1 MPRAYLIKIISF
13 IDYIMEN
20 KLHWE
25 KIYQTKKIDG
35 ISWYQETPSGSV
47 ELIKKFST
55 TNSDII
61 IDIGCGK
68 GFLADNLLKLN
79 YKNITLVDI
88 SKNAVKEVKERVN
101 NKSLNFIETDV
112 LNLKSEQT
120 FDIWHDRAVFHFIT
134 EKEGIEKY
142 ISLCN
147 KYISKQ
153 GKLIIGTF
161 AEDGPLKCSGLE
173 IKRYSINNL
182 KELFKENFEF
192 IEGFK
197 KLHSTP
203 FDTQQ
208 SFTFCVFRKVTNR

>member
-1 MPRAYLIKIISF
+1 
-13 IDYIMEN
+13 ME
-20 KLHWE
+20 KKKHWE
-25 KIYQTKKIDG
+25 NIYQTKNIDG
-35 ISWYQETPSGSV
+35 VSWYQETPYESI

-55 TNSDII
+55 TDSDMI

-68 GFLADNLLKLN
+68 SFLADNLLKLN

-88 SKNAVKEVKERVN
+88 SLNALKEVKDRLN

-112 LNLKSEQT
+112 LNLKLERT

-134 EKEGIEKY
+134 NKKSIEKY

-147 KYISKQ
+147 EYIGEG

-173 IKRYSINNL
+173 IKRYSVENL

-203 FDTQQ
+203 FGTQQ
-208 SFTFCVFRKVTNR
+208 SFTFCVFRKITNR

>member
-1 MPRAYLIKIISF
+1 
-13 IDYIMEN
+13 ME
-20 KLHWE
+20 KKKHWE
-25 KIYQTKKIDG
+25 NIYQTKNIDG
-35 ISWYQETPSGSV
+35 VSWYQETPYESI

-55 TNSDII
+55 TDSDLI

-68 GFLADNLLKLN
+68 SFLADNLLKLN

-88 SKNAVKEVKERVN
+88 SLNALTEVKERLN

-112 LNLKSEQT
+112 LNLKLERT

-134 EKEGIEKY
+134 NKKSIEKY

-147 KYISKQ
+147 EYIGEG

-173 IKRYSINNL
+173 IKRYSVENL

-203 FDTQQ
+203 FGTRQ
-208 SFTFCVFRKVTNR
+208 SFTFCVFRKITNR

>member
-1 MPRAYLIKIISF
+1 MDK
-13 IDYIMEN
+13 
-20 KLHWE
+20 KKHWE
-25 KIYQTKKIDG
+25 NIYQTKNIDG
-35 ISWYQETPSGSV
+35 VSWYQETPYESI

-55 TNSDII
+55 TDSDMI

-68 GFLADNLLKLN
+68 SFLADNLLKLN

-88 SKNAVKEVKERVN
+88 SLNALKEVKDRLN

-112 LNLKSEQT
+112 LNLKLEQT

-134 EKEGIEKY
+134 NKKSVEKY

-147 KYISKQ
+147 EYIVEG

-173 IKRYSINNL
+173 IKRYSVENL

-192 IEGFK
+192 IKGFK

-203 FDTQQ
+203 FGTRQ
-208 SFTFCVFRKVTNR
+208 SFTFCVFRKITNR

>member
-1 MPRAYLIKIISF
+1 MDK
-13 IDYIMEN
+13 
-20 KLHWE
+20 KKHWE
-25 KIYQTKKIDG
+25 NIYQTKNIDG
-35 ISWYQETPSGSV
+35 VSWYQETPYESI

-55 TNSDII
+55 TDSDMI

-68 GFLADNLLKLN
+68 SFLADNLLKLN

-88 SKNAVKEVKERVN
+88 SLNALKEVKERLN

-112 LNLKSEQT
+112 LNLKLERT

-134 EKEGIEKY
+134 NKKSIEKY

-147 KYISKQ
+147 EYIGEG

-173 IKRYSINNL
+173 IKRYSVENL

-192 IEGFK
+192 IKGFK

-203 FDTQQ
+203 FGTRQ
-208 SFTFCVFRKVTNR
+208 SFTFCVFRKITNR

>member
-1 MPRAYLIKIISF
+1 
-13 IDYIMEN
+13 ME
-20 KLHWE
+20 KKKHWE
-25 KIYQTKKIDG
+25 NIYQTKNIDG
-35 ISWYQETPSGSV
+35 VSWYQETPYESI

-55 TNSDII
+55 TDSDMI

-68 GFLADNLLKLN
+68 SFLADNLLKLN

-88 SKNAVKEVKERVN
+88 SLNALKEVKERLN

-112 LNLKSEQT
+112 LNLKLEQT

-134 EKEGIEKY
+134 NKKSIEKY

-147 KYISKQ
+147 EYIVEG

-173 IKRYSINNL
+173 IKRYSVENL

-192 IEGFK
+192 IKGFK

-203 FDTQQ
+203 FGTRQ
-208 SFTFCVFRKVTNR
+208 SFTFCVFRKITNR

>member
-1 MPRAYLIKIISF
+1 MRNRS
-13 IDYIMEN
+13 
-20 KLHWE
+20 HWE
-25 KIYQTKKIDG
+25 NIYKTKKIDG
-35 ISWYQETPSGSV
+35 VSWFQETPLESL
-47 ELIKKFST
+47 ELIEKYSSN
-55 TNSDII
+55 NSDKI

-68 GFLADNLLKLN
+68 SFLADTLLKLN
-79 YKNITLVDI
+79 YENITLVDI
-88 SKNAVKEVKERVN
+88 SLNALKEVKERLN
-101 NKSLNFIETDV
+101 NESLNFIESDV
-112 LNLKSEQT
+112 LNLKLEQT

-134 EKEGIEKY
+134 EKESVEKY

-147 KYISKQ
+147 KYIGKG

-173 IKRYSINNL
+173 IKRYSIDNL

-208 SFTFCVFRKVTNR
+208 SFTFCVFKKLTNR

>member
-1 MPRAYLIKIISF
+1 
-13 IDYIMEN
+13 MEN
-20 KLHWE
+20 KKHWE
-25 KIYQTKKIDG
+25 KIYEIKTIDG
-35 ISWYQETPSGSV
+35 VSWYEKTPHQSIK
-47 ELIKKFST
+47 LIQKYSDK
-55 TNSDII
+55 NSDKI
-61 IDIGCGK
+61 IDVGCGK
-68 GFLADNLLKLN
+68 SFLADNLLKLN
-79 YKNITLVDI
+79 YENITLVDI
-88 SKNAVKEVKERVN
+88 SLNALEEVKERLN
-101 NKSLNFIETDV
+101 NESLNFIETDV
-112 LNLKSEQT
+112 LNLKLEQT

-134 EKEGIEKY
+134 EKEGVEKY

-147 KYISKQ
+147 KYVEKG

-197 KLHSTP
+197 KLHITP

-208 SFTFCVFRKVTNR
+208 SFTFCVFKKLTNP

>member
-1 MPRAYLIKIISF
+1 
-13 IDYIMEN
+13 ME
-20 KLHWE
+20 KKKHWE
-25 KIYQTKKIDG
+25 NIYQTKNIDG
-35 ISWYQETPSGSV
+35 VSWYQETPYESI

-55 TNSDII
+55 TDSDMI

-68 GFLADNLLKLN
+68 SFLADNLLKLN

-88 SKNAVKEVKERVN
+88 SLNALKEVKERLN

-112 LNLKSEQT
+112 LNLKLERT

-134 EKEGIEKY
+134 NKKSIEKY

-147 KYISKQ
+147 EYIGEE

-173 IKRYSINNL
+173 IKRYSVENL

-192 IEGFK
+192 IKGFK

-203 FDTQQ
+203 FGTRQ
-208 SFTFCVFRKVTNR
+208 SFTFCVFRKITNR

>member
-1 MPRAYLIKIISF
+1 MK
-13 IDYIMEN
+13 
-20 KLHWE
+20 KHWE
-25 KIYQTKKIDG
+25 KIYQTKNIDG
-35 ISWYQETPSGSV
+35 VSWYQETPYESI

-55 TNSDII
+55 TDSDMI

-68 GFLADNLLKLN
+68 SFLADNLLKLN

-88 SKNAVKEVKERVN
+88 SLNALKEVKDRLN

-112 LNLKSEQT
+112 LNLKLEQT

-134 EKEGIEKY
+134 NKKSVEKY

-147 KYISKQ
+147 EYIGEG

-173 IKRYSINNL
+173 IKRYSVENL

-197 KLHSTP
+197 KLHCTP
-203 FDTQQ
+203 FETQQ
-208 SFTFCVFRKVTNR
+208 SFTFCVFRKISSR

>member
-1 MPRAYLIKIISF
+1 
-13 IDYIMEN
+13 ME
-20 KLHWE
+20 KKKHWE
-25 KIYQTKKIDG
+25 NIYQTKNIDG
-35 ISWYQETPSGSV
+35 VSWYQETPYESI

-55 TNSDII
+55 TDSDMI

-68 GFLADNLLKLN
+68 SFLADNLLKLN

-88 SKNAVKEVKERVN
+88 SLNALKEVKERLN
-101 NKSLNFIETDV
+101 NKSLNFIETDL
-112 LNLKSEQT
+112 LNLKLEQT

-134 EKEGIEKY
+134 NKKSVEKY

-147 KYISKQ
+147 EYIGEG

-173 IKRYSINNL
+173 IKRYSVENL

-192 IEGFK
+192 IKGFK

-203 FDTQQ
+203 FGTRQ
-208 SFTFCVFRKVTNR
+208 SFTFCVFRKITNR

>member
-1 MPRAYLIKIISF
+1 
-13 IDYIMEN
+13 ME
-20 KLHWE
+20 KKKHWE
-25 KIYQTKKIDG
+25 SIYQAKKIDG
-35 ISWYQETPSGSV
+35 VSWYQESPTESIN
-47 ELIKKFST
+47 LIQKFSKK
-55 TNSDII
+55 NSDMI

-88 SKNAVKEVKERVN
+88 SLNALKEVKERLN
-101 NKSLNFIETDV
+101 NESLSFIETDV
-112 LNLKSEQT
+112 LNLKLEQT

-134 EKEGIEKY
+134 EKEGVEKY

-147 KYISKQ
+147 KYIGKG

-173 IKRYSINNL
+173 IKRYSIESL
-182 KELFKENFEF
+182 IELFEENFEF

-203 FDTQQ
+203 FNTQQ
-208 SFTFCVFRKVTNR
+208 SFTFCVFKKLTSR

>member
-1 MPRAYLIKIISF
+1 
-13 IDYIMEN
+13 ME
-20 KLHWE
+20 KKKHWE
-25 KIYQTKKIDG
+25 SIYQTKKIDG
-35 ISWYQETPSGSV
+35 VSWYQESPTESIN
-47 ELIKKFST
+47 LIQKFAKK
-55 TNSDII
+55 NSDMI

-88 SKNAVKEVKERVN
+88 SLNALKEVKERLN
-101 NKSLNFIETDV
+101 NESLSFIETDV
-112 LNLKSEQT
+112 LNLKLEQT

-134 EKEGIEKY
+134 EKEGVEKY

-147 KYISKQ
+147 KYIGKG

-173 IKRYSINNL
+173 IKRYSIESL
-182 KELFKENFEF
+182 IELFEENFEF

-203 FDTQQ
+203 FNTQQ
-208 SFTFCVFRKVTNR
+208 SFTFCVFKKLTSR

>member
-1 MPRAYLIKIISF
+1 
-13 IDYIMEN
+13 ME
-20 KLHWE
+20 KKKHWE
-25 KIYQTKKIDG
+25 NIYQTKNIDG
-35 ISWYQETPSGSV
+35 VSWYQETPYESI

-55 TNSDII
+55 TDSDMI

-68 GFLADNLLKLN
+68 SFLADNLLKLN

-88 SKNAVKEVKERVN
+88 SLNALKEVKERLN
-101 NKSLNFIETDV
+101 NKSLNYIETDV
-112 LNLKSEQT
+112 LNLKLERT

-134 EKEGIEKY
+134 NKKSVEKY

-147 KYISKQ
+147 EYIGEG

-173 IKRYSINNL
+173 IKRYSVENL

-203 FDTQQ
+203 FGTQQ
-208 SFTFCVFRKVTNR
+208 SFTFCVFRKITNR

>member
-1 MPRAYLIKIISF
+1 
-13 IDYIMEN
+13 ME
-20 KLHWE
+20 KKKHWE
-25 KIYQTKKIDG
+25 NIYQTKNIDG
-35 ISWYQETPSGSV
+35 VSWYQETPYESI

-55 TNSDII
+55 TDSDMI

-68 GFLADNLLKLN
+68 SFLADNLLKLN

-88 SKNAVKEVKERVN
+88 SLNALKEVKDRLN

-112 LNLKSEQT
+112 LNLKLERT

-134 EKEGIEKY
+134 NKKSVEKY

-147 KYISKQ
+147 EYIGEG

-173 IKRYSINNL
+173 IKRYSVENL

-192 IEGFK
+192 IKGFK

-203 FDTQQ
+203 FGTRQ
-208 SFTFCVFRKVTNR
+208 SFTFCVFRKITNR

>member
-1 MPRAYLIKIISF
+1 
-13 IDYIMEN
+13 ME
-20 KLHWE
+20 KKKHWE
-25 KIYQTKKIDG
+25 NIYQTKNIDG
-35 ISWYQETPSGSV
+35 VSWYQETPYESI

-55 TNSDII
+55 TDSDMI

-68 GFLADNLLKLN
+68 SFLADNLLKLN

-88 SKNAVKEVKERVN
+88 SLNALNEVKERLN

-112 LNLKSEQT
+112 LNLKLERT

-134 EKEGIEKY
+134 NKKSVEKY

-147 KYISKQ
+147 EYIGEG

-173 IKRYSINNL
+173 IKRYSVENL

-192 IEGFK
+192 IKGFK

-203 FDTQQ
+203 FGTRQ
-208 SFTFCVFRKVTNR
+208 SFTFCVFRKITNR

>member
-1 MPRAYLIKIISF
+1 
-13 IDYIMEN
+13 ME
-20 KLHWE
+20 KKKHWE
-25 KIYQTKKIDG
+25 NIYQTKNIDG
-35 ISWYQETPSGSV
+35 VSWYQETPYESI

-55 TNSDII
+55 TDSDLI

-68 GFLADNLLKLN
+68 SFLADNLLKLN

-88 SKNAVKEVKERVN
+88 SLNALKEVKDRLN

-112 LNLKSEQT
+112 LNLKLERT

-134 EKEGIEKY
+134 NKKSIEKY

-147 KYISKQ
+147 EYIGEG

-173 IKRYSINNL
+173 IKRYSVENL

-203 FDTQQ
+203 FGTRQ
-208 SFTFCVFRKVTNR
+208 SFTFCVFRKITNR

>member
-1 MPRAYLIKIISF
+1 
-13 IDYIMEN
+13 ME
-20 KLHWE
+20 KKKHWE
-25 KIYQTKKIDG
+25 NIYQTKNIDG
-35 ISWYQETPSGSV
+35 VSWYQETPYESI

-55 TNSDII
+55 NDFDMI

-68 GFLADNLLKLN
+68 SFLVDNLLKLN

-88 SKNAVKEVKERVN
+88 SLNALKEVKERLN
-101 NKSLNFIETDV
+101 NKSLNFIETDI
-112 LNLKSEQT
+112 LNLKLEQT

-134 EKEGIEKY
+134 NRKSVEKY

-147 KYISKQ
+147 EYIGEG

-173 IKRYSINNL
+173 IKRYSVENL
-182 KELFKENFEF
+182 RELFKENFEF

-203 FDTQQ
+203 FNTQQ
-208 SFTFCVFRKVTNR
+208 SFTFCVFRKITNC

>member
-1 MPRAYLIKIISF
+1 MRNRS
-13 IDYIMEN
+13 
-20 KLHWE
+20 HWE
-25 KIYQTKKIDG
+25 NIYKTKKIDG
-35 ISWYQETPSGSV
+35 VSWFQETPLESL
-47 ELIKKFST
+47 ELIEKYSSN
-55 TNSDII
+55 NSDKI

-68 GFLADNLLKLN
+68 SFLADTLLKLN
-79 YKNITLVDI
+79 YENITLVDI
-88 SKNAVKEVKERVN
+88 SLNALKEVKERLN
-101 NKSLNFIETDV
+101 NESLNFIESDV
-112 LNLKSEQT
+112 LNLKLEQT

-134 EKEGIEKY
+134 EKESVEKY

-147 KYISKQ
+147 KYIGKG

-173 IKRYSINNL
+173 IKRYSIDNL

-208 SFTFCVFRKVTNR
+208 SFTFCVFKKVTNR

>member
-1 MPRAYLIKIISF
+1 
-13 IDYIMEN
+13 ME
-20 KLHWE
+20 KKKHWE
-25 KIYQTKKIDG
+25 NIYQTKNIDG
-35 ISWYQETPSGSV
+35 VSWYQETPYESI

-55 TNSDII
+55 TDSDMI

-68 GFLADNLLKLN
+68 SFLADNLLKLN

-88 SKNAVKEVKERVN
+88 SLNALKEVKERLN

-112 LNLKSEQT
+112 LNLKLERT

-134 EKEGIEKY
+134 NKKSVEKY

-147 KYISKQ
+147 EYIGEG

-173 IKRYSINNL
+173 IKRYSVENL

-203 FDTQQ
+203 FGTQQ
-208 SFTFCVFRKVTNR
+208 SFTFCVFRKITNR

>member
-1 MPRAYLIKIISF
+1 
-13 IDYIMEN
+13 ME
-20 KLHWE
+20 KKKHWE
-25 KIYQTKKIDG
+25 NIYKTKNIDG
-35 ISWYQETPSGSV
+35 VSWYQETPYESI

-55 TNSDII
+55 TDYDMI

-68 GFLADNLLKLN
+68 SFLADNLLKLN

-88 SKNAVKEVKERVN
+88 SLNALNEVKERLN

-112 LNLKSEQT
+112 LNLKLERT

-134 EKEGIEKY
+134 NKKSIEKY

-147 KYISKQ
+147 DYIGEG

-173 IKRYSINNL
+173 IKRYSVENL

-208 SFTFCVFRKVTNR
+208 SFTFCVFKKLINR